1 VLLKNKAN
9 TSIQDAT
16 KKTAEQLLDISPN
29 ATKDASLRDSMLIML
44 KKDQKKEK
52 RGGCV
57 LC

>member
-16 KKTAEQLLDISPN
+16 KKTAEQLLETSPN

-52 RGGCV
+52 QGGCV